1 MKGGDEKQLAVESG
15 INAII
20 MKCNVHKFERRH

>member
-15 INAII
+15 INAI
-20 MKCNVHKFERRH
+20 MKWNIHKFERRH